1 MAFQENRGAPATAH
15 FDQLINLADS
25 DVDGIKYFSGVATY
39 TSSFEVKDDELDSRQ
54 ILLDLGKVGVMAEV
68 TINGNNLGVYWK
80 TPYRI
85 DITEAL
91 HAGKNDIEVKVTNLW
106 INRLIGDSRPEV
118 TEKVTWSQYPFYN
131 PNSQMSPSGLMGPV
145 CLIICK

>member
-1 MAFQENRGAPATAH
+1 
-15 FDQLINLADS
+15 
-25 DVDGIKYFSGVATY
+25 VDGIKYFSGVATY
-39 TSSFEVKDDELDSRQ
+39 TSSFEVKDDELNARQ

-80 TPYRI
+80 TPYRL
-85 DITEAL
+85 DITETL

-145 CLIICK
+145 SLIICK